1 MIALP
6 MCRPSGAARARSES
20 GGGWN
25 WLLAAELAS
34 AATPQTRAVAAG
46 AGAVAM
52 SRRGRTAYLLET
64 VVGWRWPA
72 TSGGARSVGREHAAA
87 RSPPLGSGP
96 LGNDIDNDFEARMGV
111 CLAGRGGHRKP
122 AHRALHRPGRPAGV
136 APAP

>member
-6 MCRPSGAARARSES
+6 MCRPIGAARARSES

-34 AATPQTRAVAAG
+34 AATPQTRAVAAV
-46 AGAVAM
+46 AGTLAIGP
-52 SRRGRTAYLLET
+52 RGRRAYLLET

-72 TSGGARSVGREHAAA
+72 TSGGARSGGRKQPAA
-87 RSPPLGSGP
+87 RSPPLGSGL

-122 AHRALHRPGRPAGV
+122 AHPAPGHGRPITAGSGR
-136 APAP
+136 